1 MEITE
6 NYPSATVVEVSKS
19 TDFIDVGISP
29 VLHYAGGVALPS
41 GVQWQNPYTLSALRV
56 ALAPYLYFYQHINN

>member
-41 GVQWQNPYTLSALRV
+41 GVQWQNPNPLTTC
-56 ALAPYLYFYQHINN
+56 